1 MNEPRLHHYIP
12 RFYLS
17 GFADPDV
24 LRREKKEIIWV
35 YEREKQI
42 RRSSPENEARQ
53 RDFYTFVKD
62 GSRNVEVETWLGN
75 LEDQVAP
82 IIASLAK
89 DRRSITET
97 EKEWLALFIGTM
109 QMRTPSGRYLSEM
122 RIEPFVT
129 RTMKEAA
136 ADAAKFRSFIEEN
149 FDLPDED
156 LGFDL
161 EEVRQDILA
170 GRGEELAARQ
180 DLKLLSIIEVGRK
193 VAQVLF
199 DMNWQAIYSE
209 NQELFLTSD
218 DPVIGHMTN
227 KETKREHF
235 RMGVA
240 TPGVNVWF
248 PLCHNVCLRI
258 EKDCESGY
266 GRWTDAGIRLVNKME
281 IMCAD
286 RWVFAPEQSDKIKDL
301 FDKKGGKLSIKTV
314 DLRFEGQSY

>member
-258 EKDCESGY
+258 E
-266 GRWTDAGIRLVNKME
+266 
-281 IMCAD
+281 
-286 RWVFAPEQSDKIKDL
+286 VF
-301 FDKKGGKLSIKTV
+301 V
-314 DLRFEGQSY
+314 